1 MSFSDCF
8 SQHFSLAL
16 AAASIPDMPHA
27 RVSGFMIGTGV
38 MALFLA
44 VILAPLGQL
53 AYSRSLRRLVK
64 LRQIEDAP
72 VTLWT
77 RRGARL
83 RAPSAAQRLNSMP
96 LAEASRVRERRI
108 QRATWVS
115 YGMFVVYGFGVM
127 QAFKTDRELEDS
139 ALVLCYLVGM
149 TFGPAAVNMAPYGFR
164 RALMLVPLLIV
175 ALWSSVEPLSARTV
189 ALAIGALLCL
199 YVITVH
205 RTMRAV
211 VLPLAVL
218 CVSVGVSLGLGLWM
232 FLADALRCRSPVY
245 GPNDYQAILGLLL
258 LMAAVFVVLALC
270 AATVFL
276 RVLVRIVERGWLSDI
291 SLVAVCGVIVLGGFL
306 TVGVEMRTTSAMNA
320 LLFFGWVA
328 LTLGAYVVTLR
339 TVTCPADSCTL
350 LVLRVFSRGSKA
362 ERLLDA
368 LQNRWRLVG
377 PVLEMGGPDLSR
389 LNLELRGF
397 LKFLSPGLFE
407 ILHPRGAT
415 EAAFRSSLDLAIDRE
430 GRFRINE
437 LFSFNS
443 SWTSVLEHLLL
454 LSDVVLLDLRGF
466 NSERAGTTY
475 ELLRLGALGRMGRVL
490 TMYDSHTDWSYFDAL
505 LSKVEGLECVAP
517 VRIDADSGDALRHCF
532 EGLLQLAESARD
544 RRPTAVEPA
553 PDSVTPS

>member
-1 MSFSDCF
+1 MTFVDCF
-8 SQHFSLAL
+8 SQHFSLGL
-16 AAASIPDMPHA
+16 ASASIPDMPNA
-27 RVSGFMIGTGV
+27 RLPGFLAGMGA
-38 MALFLA
+38 MAFFLA
-44 VILAPLGQL
+44 VILSPLGQL
-53 AYSRSLRRLVK
+53 AYSRSLRRLVQ
-64 LRQIEDAP
+64 LRQLEDAP

-83 RAPSAAQRLNSMP
+83 RAPLAAQRLNSMP

-115 YGMFVVYGFGVM
+115 YGVFVAYGFGVM

-149 TFGPAAVNMAPYGFR
+149 AFGPAAVNLAPYGLR
-164 RALMLVPLLIV
+164 RALVLVPLLIV

-189 ALAIGALLCL
+189 VIAIGALLSL

-211 VLPLAVL
+211 ALPLGVF
-218 CVSVGVSLGLGLWM
+218 CVGVGVSLGFGVWL
-232 FLADALRCRSPVY
+232 FLSDAQRCRSPVY
-245 GPNDYQAILGLLL
+245 GPNDYQAMQGLVL
-258 LMAAVFVVLALC
+258 LMAAVCVVLGLC
-270 AATVFL
+270 AANVFL

-291 SLVAVCGVIVLGGFL
+291 SLVAACGVIVLGGFL
-306 TVGVEMRTTSAMNA
+306 TVGVEMRTTSTLAT
-320 LLFFGWVA
+320 LLFCGWVA
-328 LTLGAYVVTLR
+328 LTLGAYVTTLR
-339 TVTCPADSCTL
+339 AVTSPADSCTL
-350 LVLRVFSRGSKA
+350 LVLRVFSRESKS

-368 LQNRWRLVG
+368 LQSRWRLVG

-397 LKFLSPGLFE
+397 LKFLSPGVFE

-443 SWTSVLEHLLL
+443 SWQSVLEHLLL

-475 ELLRLGALGRMGRVL
+475 ELQRLCALGRMGRVL
-490 TMYDSHTDWSYFDAL
+490 TVYDSHTDWAQFDAV
-505 LSKVEGLECVAP
+505 LSKAEGLECVVP
-517 VRIDADSGDALRHCF
+517 VRIDAGSDDALGHCL
-532 EGLLQLAESARD
+532 EGLLQLAEQARD
-544 RRPTAVEPA
+544 RRPTAAEPVPTRA
-553 PDSVTPS
+553 V